1 MRCCWAKND
10 LLHDPFPFEESDPMT
25 ATRLTKALC
34 TAALTASLC
43 ACLQGCPLLVVGAAG
58 GGALVATDRRSV
70 GAQTEDREIQ
80 AKAQSMFIGDMPDE
94 AHMDVTVFNR
104 RVLLT
109 GEVPTEQDKRKAEAI
124 VRTIDNVHG
133 IINELTIGPPSSF
146 TARSSDAY
154 ITSKVKAALFT
165 EKDLSSNYFKVVSEG
180 GKVYLM
186 GLVTQAEGDKGADTV
201 SRVTGVVQVVK
212 VFQYISPADAQR
224 LSLGGDRDAVSS
236 SAPATTTAP
245 LDSGPTSAPAPDD
258 GVTTGA
264 VPDSGVSSQ
273 SIDTQPPAP
282 VKNASPVLPGNPKQ
296 TGQ

>member
-1 MRCCWAKND
+1 VRNDPKND
-10 LLHDPFPFEESDPMT
+10 LLHDPFLFEESDPMT
-25 ATRLTKALC
+25 VTRLTKALC

-109 GEVPTEQDKRKAEAI
+109 GEVPTDDDKRKAEAI

-133 IINELTIGPPSSF
+133 IINELTVGPPSSF
-146 TARSSDAY
+146 STRSSDAY

-165 EKDLSSNYFKVVSEG
+165 EKDLSSNYYKIVTES

-186 GLVTQAEGDKGADTV
+186 GLVTQAEGDKGADVV

-224 LSLGGDRDAVSS
+224 LSLGGDQNAAAASGVPAAN
-236 SAPATTTAP
+236 APAGAP
-245 LDSGPTSAPAPDD
+245 ASAPAPDD

-264 VPDSGVSSQ
+264 VPDSSVVSQ
-273 SIDTQPPAP
+273 PIDTQAPAP
-282 VKNASPVLPGNPKQ
+282 VKNASPVQPGNPNKA
-296 TGQ
+296 GQ

>member
-1 MRCCWAKND
+1 
-10 LLHDPFPFEESDPMT
+10 MT

-34 TAALTASLC
+34 TAALATSLC

-58 GGALVATDRRSV
+58 GGALVATDRRSI

-80 AKAQSMFIGDMPDE
+80 AKAQSMFIGDLPDD
-94 AHMDVTVFNR
+94 AHTDVTVFNR

-109 GEVPTEQDKRKAEAI
+109 GEVPNAGSKAQAESI
-124 VRTIDNVHG
+124 VRTINNVQG

-146 TARSSDAY
+146 TSRSSDAY

-165 EKDLSSNYFKVVSEG
+165 EKDLSSNYFKVVTES

-186 GLVTQAEGDKGADTV
+186 GLVTPEEGNKGADVV

-212 VFQYISPADAQR
+212 VFQYITPEEARR
-224 LSLGGDRDAVSS
+224 LSLGEPNQAGAASGVSAA
-236 SAPATTTAP
+236 SAPGAA
-245 LDSGPTSAPAPDD
+245 AVPDD

-264 VPDSGVSSQ
+264 VPDSGISAQ
-273 SIDTQPPAP
+273 PIDTQAPAP
-282 VKNASPVLPGNPKQ
+282 VKNASPVQPGNPNKAQ
-296 TGQ
+296 

>member
-1 MRCCWAKND
+1 MI
-10 LLHDPFPFEESDPMT
+10 

-43 ACLQGCPLLVVGAAG
+43 AMLQGCPLIVAGAAG

-80 AKAQSMFIGDMPDE
+80 AKTQSMFIGDLPDD

-109 GEVPTEQDKRKAEAI
+109 GEVPTQESKTKAEAI
-124 VRTIDNVHG
+124 VRTIDNVQG
-133 IINELTIGPPSSF
+133 IINELTVGPPSSF

-165 EKDLSSNYFKVVSEG
+165 EKDLGSNFFKVVTEG
-180 GKVYLM
+180 GRVYLM
-186 GLVTQAEGDKGADTV
+186 GLVTPTEGEHGADV
-201 SRVTGVVQVVK
+201 ASRVTGVVQVIK
-212 VFQYISPADAQR
+212 VFQYITPDDAKR
-224 LSLGGDRDAVSS
+224 LSLGEPPSPDSPSAASGAA
-236 SAPATTTAP
+236 APATTP
-245 LDSGPTSAPAPDD
+245 APAPDS

-264 VPDSGVSSQ
+264 VPDSGIKSQ
-273 SIDTQPPAP
+273 SLDQQAPAP
-282 VKNASPVLPGNPKQ
+282 VMNSSPVQPGNPNKSQ
-296 TGQ
+296 

>member
-1 MRCCWAKND
+1 
-10 LLHDPFPFEESDPMT
+10 MT

-70 GAQTEDREIQ
+70 GSQTEDREIQ
-80 AKAQSMFIGDMPDE
+80 AKTQSTFIGDMPDD

-109 GEVPTEQDKRKAEAI
+109 GEVPTEGDKRKAEAI
-124 VRTIDNVHG
+124 VRNIDNVHG

-146 TARSSDAY
+146 SGRSSDAY

-165 EKDLSSNYFKVVSEG
+165 EKDLGSNYFKVVTEG

-186 GLVTQAEGDKGADTV
+186 GLVTQSEGDKGADAA

-224 LSLGGDRDAVSS
+224 LSLGGDQNAAASG
-236 SAPATTTAP
+236 APATAAP
-245 LDSGPTSAPAPDD
+245 TDGAPATVPAADD

-264 VPDSGVSSQ
+264 VPDSGVTSQ
-273 SIDTQPPAP
+273 SIDSQAPAP
-282 VKNASPVLPGNPKQ
+282 VKNASPVQPGNPNKAVQ
-296 TGQ
+296 

>member
-1 MRCCWAKND
+1 LAKND

-109 GEVPTEQDKRKAEAI
+109 GEVPTEEDKRKAEAI

-133 IINELTIGPPSSF
+133 IINELTVGPPSSF
-146 TARSSDAY
+146 SVRSSDAY

-165 EKDLSSNYFKVVSEG
+165 EKDLSSNYYKVVTES

-212 VFQYISPADAQR
+212 VFQYITLADAQR
-224 LSLGGDRDAVSS
+224 LSLGGDQNAAAASGVPAATAPA
-236 SAPATTTAP
+236 SAPAA
-245 LDSGPTSAPAPDD
+245 SDD

-264 VPDSGVSSQ
+264 IPDSGVTSQ
-273 SIDTQPPAP
+273 PIDTQAPAP
-282 VKNASPVLPGNPKQ
+282 VKSASPVQPGNPK
-296 TGQ
+296 TGSK

>member
-1 MRCCWAKND
+1 MRCCSATND
-10 LLHDPFPFEESDPMT
+10 LPHDPFPFEENDPMT
-25 ATRLTKALC
+25 VTRLSKALC
-34 TAALTASLC
+34 TAALAASLC

-80 AKAQSMFIGDMPDE
+80 AKTQSMFIGDLPDD

-109 GEVPTEQDKRKAEAI
+109 GEVPNDESKRKAEAI
-124 VRTIDNVHG
+124 VRTIDNVQG
-133 IINELTIGPPSSF
+133 IINELTIGPPSEF
-146 TARSSDAY
+146 TSRSSDAY

-165 EKDLSSNYFKVVSEG
+165 EKDLSSNYFKVVTEG

-186 GLVTQAEGDKGADTV
+186 GLVTPAEGDKGADVV

-212 VFQYISPADAQR
+212 VFQYITPDEARR
-224 LSLGGDRDAVSS
+224 LSLGQGDNAASGTSS
-236 SAPATTTAP
+236 GGAPAAAP
-245 LDSGPTSAPAPDD
+245 AAPAPAPDD

-264 VPDSGVSSQ
+264 IPDSGVSSQ

-282 VKNASPVLPGNPKQ
+282 VKNASPVLPGNPGKSQ
-296 TGQ
+296 

>member
-1 MRCCWAKND
+1 
-10 LLHDPFPFEESDPMT
+10 MT
-25 ATRLTKALC
+25 VTRLTKALC

-58 GGALVATDRRSV
+58 SGALVATDRRSV

-109 GEVPTEQDKRKAEAI
+109 GEVPTEEDKRKAEAI

-133 IINELTIGPPSSF
+133 IINELTVGPPSSF
-146 TARSSDAY
+146 STRSSDAY

-165 EKDLSSNYFKVVSEG
+165 EKDLSSNYYKVVTES

-212 VFQYISPADAQR
+212 VFQYISQADAQR
-224 LSLGGDRDAVSS
+224 LSLGGDQNAAAASGVPAADA
-236 SAPATTTAP
+236 
-245 LDSGPTSAPAPDD
+245 PTGAASAPAPDD

-264 VPDSGVSSQ
+264 VPDSGVTSQ
-273 SIDTQPPAP
+273 PIDTQAPAP
-282 VKNASPVLPGNPKQ
+282 VKNASPVQPGNPNKA
-296 TGQ
+296 GQ